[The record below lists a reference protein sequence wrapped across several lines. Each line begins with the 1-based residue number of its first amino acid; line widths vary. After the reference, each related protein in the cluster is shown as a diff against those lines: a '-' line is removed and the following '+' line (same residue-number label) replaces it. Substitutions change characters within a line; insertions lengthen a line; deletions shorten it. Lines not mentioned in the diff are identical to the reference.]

1 MRKLRRKL
9 GHSILGLGVVKKK
22 EIDRDGGRGISLSL
36 SLSLSLNSLCL
47 KVVLLADRS
56 FLGD

>member
-1 MRKLRRKL
+1 LRKLRRKL

-36 SLSLSLNSLCL
+36 SLSLNLLCL
-47 KVVLLADRS
+47 RVVLLADRS